1 MTTDEE
7 ISIQFAKVD
16 KHMKDAMKVVTIA
29 MFVLLIVMTYF
40 FWFICQTS

>member
-1 MTTDEE
+1 MTPEDTE
-7 ISIQFAKVD
+7 IAIQFEKVD

-40 FWFICQTS
+40 FWFITR